1 MDQIFLQYIPFSMG
15 GIIVGAGLWRICKVP
30 WAHRV
35 AGSIIALG
43 LVHAGAII
51 ALFCN
56 RKNMRESYAYL
67 IHGALVTILACALA
81 AILFIVWLA
90 IFAMNRRRK
99 RRLRHTGT
107 A

>member
-43 LVHAGAII
+43 LVHAGYYRPV
-51 ALFCN
+51 L
-56 RKNMRESYAYL
+56 
-67 IHGALVTILACALA
+67 
-81 AILFIVWLA
+81 
-90 IFAMNRRRK
+90 
-99 RRLRHTGT
+99 
-107 A
+107 